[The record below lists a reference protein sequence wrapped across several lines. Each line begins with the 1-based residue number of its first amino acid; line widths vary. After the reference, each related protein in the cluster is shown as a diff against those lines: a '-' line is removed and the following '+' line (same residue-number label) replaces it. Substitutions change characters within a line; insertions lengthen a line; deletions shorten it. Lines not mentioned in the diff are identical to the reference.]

1 MDDEL
6 VVDVGFGVFIGR
18 VARVPGL
25 DDVPRGFGDGEVEAV
40 YAGERGGE
48 VSRVVLDCVG
58 WAWVGLGEGKKTL
71 LTLSC
76 RWPGTGWRSRA
87 GWHLRCSTL
96 WCWPM
101 VMRCLPKGD
110 AAGQFRPHHA
120 LPEDRSSVFRTLAG
134 MSCLARRAL
143 RLGSLSPARQSV
155 WLCARASQHRIRT
168 YATRSNGSGEK
179 VDIFKIQRAPTTTSF
194 DRLLSLLPL
203 VQGGKKPLGKDDMA
217 LLIAAL
223 FSSTDN
229 QDELAKVAE
238 LIPPLIE
245 SYNKTELYARVS
257 ELMAKDLE
265 VDKVEEK
272 LRTRLGSK
280 RGMFVLF
287 SLVAET

>member
-1 MDDEL
+1 
-6 VVDVGFGVFIGR
+6 
-18 VARVPGL
+18 
-25 DDVPRGFGDGEVEAV
+25 
-40 YAGERGGE
+40 
-48 VSRVVLDCVG
+48 
-58 WAWVGLGEGKKTL
+58 
-71 LTLSC
+71 
-76 RWPGTGWRSRA
+76 
-87 GWHLRCSTL
+87 
-96 WCWPM
+96 
-101 VMRCLPKGD
+101 
-110 AAGQFRPHHA
+110 
-120 LPEDRSSVFRTLAG
+120 
-134 MSCLARRAL
+134 
-143 RLGSLSPARQSV
+143 
-155 WLCARASQHRIRT
+155 
-168 YATRSNGSGEK
+168 
-179 VDIFKIQRAPTTTSF
+179 
-194 DRLLSLLPL
+194 
-203 VQGGKKPLGKDDMA
+203 MA